1 MKKRK
6 KTPKKFYCKKCDF
19 SSNNKKDFNRHLSTT
34 KHKMETDGN
43 ILETKKTPFICLCGK
58 TYKYRSGLF
67 KHKKKCPSIVE
78 KSNVSKNPK
87 TKLIKSTNVDEQSM
101 NVDDQ
106 LKIIEEKQRLVK
118 LEIQLAEI
126 NQCKIVNQTINNTNN
141 TNNNMTI
148 NLFINEHCKNAMNL
162 TDFVENVKISLADLE
177 YTSQHGYAKGISN
190 IFIKQLED
198 MPVTERPIH
207 CSDKKRMQFYVKEE
221 DEWKKDEKQEKV
233 TDAIGEI
240 SKKQFFHIK
249 EWEKQNPDYLTND
262 KKREKWHKMVCNM
275 GKDRDDPA
283 TNKNIKKQIS
293 NSVKLNK
300 EDMENEII

>member
-6 KTPKKFYCKKCDF
+6 KTHLKYYCKKCDY
-19 SSNNKKDFNRHLSTT
+19 SSRNKTDFNRHLSTT

-43 ILETKKTPFICLCGK
+43 ILETTKTQLICLCGK
-58 TYKYRSGLF
+58 TYKTRSGLF

-87 TKLIKSTNVDEQSM
+87 TKLIKSTNIHEQFI

-106 LKIIEEKQRLVK
+106 LKILEKKTRLAELNLK
-118 LEIQLAEI
+118 IAEI
-126 NQCKIVNQTINNTNN
+126 NQGQIVNQTINNTNN

-162 TDFVENVKISLADLE
+162 TDFVDNVKISLEDLE

-207 CSDKKRMQFYVKEE
+207 CSDKKRMQFYVKDS
-221 DEWKKDEKQEKV
+221 DEWKKDEKHENMDK
-233 TDAIGEI
+233 TIDKI
-240 SKKQFFHIK
+240 SKKQFSRLK
-249 EWEKQNPDYLTND
+249 EWEKMHPDFLTN
-262 KKREKWHKMVCNM
+262 EKLTKIYLELCKMAGVEV
-275 GKDRDDPA
+275 DDPA
-283 TNKNIKKQIS
+283 VNKTIKKQIS

-300 EDMENEII
+300 EDMNEII

>member
-6 KTPKKFYCKKCDF
+6 KTHLKYYCEKCDY
-19 SSNNKKDFNRHLSTT
+19 SSRNKTDFNRHLSTT

-43 ILETKKTPFICLCGK
+43 ILETIKTQLICLCGK
-58 TYKYRSGLF
+58 TYKTRSGLF

-78 KSNVSKNPK
+78 KLDVSKNAK
-87 TKLIKSTNVDEQSM
+87 TKLIKSTNIDEQFM
-101 NVDDQ
+101 NVNDQ
-106 LKIIEEKQRLVK
+106 LKILEKKKELAELNLK
-118 LEIQLAEI
+118 IAEI
-126 NQCKIVNQTINNTNN
+126 NQRQIVNQTINNTNN

-162 TDFVENVKISLADLE
+162 TDFVDNVKISLEDLE

-207 CSDKKRMQFYVKEE
+207 CSDKKRMQFYVKDS
-221 DEWKKDEKQEKV
+221 DEWKKDEKHENMDK
-233 TDAIGEI
+233 TINKI
-240 SKKQFFHIK
+240 SKKQFSRLK
-249 EWEKQNPDYLTND
+249 EWEKMHPDFLTN
-262 KKREKWHKMVCNM
+262 EKLTKIYLELCKMAGVEV
-275 GKDRDDPA
+275 DDPA
-283 TNKNIKKQIS
+283 VNKTIKKQIS

-300 EDMENEII
+300 EDMNEII

>member
-6 KTPKKFYCKKCDF
+6 KTHLKYYCKKCDY
-19 SSNNKKDFNRHLSTT
+19 SSRNKTDFNRHLSTT

-43 ILETKKTPFICLCGK
+43 ILETTKTQLICLCGK
-58 TYKYRSGLF
+58 TYKTRSGLF

-78 KSNVSKNPK
+78 KLDVSKNAK
-87 TKLIKSTNVDEQSM
+87 TKLIKSTNIDEQFM
-101 NVDDQ
+101 NVNDQ
-106 LKIIEEKQRLVK
+106 LKILEKKKELAELNLK
-118 LEIQLAEI
+118 IAEI
-126 NQCKIVNQTINNTNN
+126 NQGQIVNQTINNTNN

-162 TDFVENVKISLADLE
+162 TDFVDNVKISLEDLE

-221 DEWKKDEKQEKV
+221 NK
-233 TDAIGEI
+233 
-240 SKKQFFHIK
+240 
-249 EWEKQNPDYLTND
+249 WEKDNEHAKFD
-262 KKREKWHKMVCNM
+262 KSIA
-275 GKDRDDPA
+275 DA
-283 TNKNIKKQIS
+283 TLKQIKKIRDWEDEHPHFMH
-293 NSVKLNK
+293 NEKLIGIWNQMMARTMGGAFA
-300 EDMENEII
+300 EE

>member
-58 TYKYRSGLF
+58 TYKTRSGLF

-87 TKLIKSTNVDEQSM
+87 TKLIKSTNVDEQFI

-106 LKIIEEKQRLVK
+106 LKILEKKTRLAELNLK
-118 LEIQLAEI
+118 IAEI
-126 NQCKIVNQTINNTNN
+126 NQGQIVNQTINNTNN

-162 TDFVENVKISLADLE
+162 TDFVDNVKISLEDLE
-177 YTSQHGYAKGISN
+177 YTTQHGYAKGISN

-198 MPVTERPIH
+198 IPVTKRPIH
-207 CSDKKRMQFYVKEE
+207 CSDKKRMQFYVKDS
-221 DEWKKDEKQEKV
+221 DEWKKDEKHENMDK
-233 TDAIGEI
+233 TINKI
-240 SKKQFFHIK
+240 SKKQFSRLK
-249 EWEKQNPDYLTND
+249 EWEKMHPDFLTN
-262 KKREKWHKMVCNM
+262 EKLTKIYLELCKMAGVEV
-275 GKDRDDPA
+275 DDPA
-283 TNKNIKKQIS
+283 ANKNIKKQIS

-300 EDMENEII
+300 EDMKNEII

>member
-43 ILETKKTPFICLCGK
+43 ILETKKTQFICLCGK
-58 TYKYRSGLF
+58 TYKTRSGIF

-78 KSNVSKNPK
+78 KPNVSKNPK
-87 TKLIKSTNVDEQSM
+87 TELIKSTNIDEQSI
-101 NVDDQ
+101 NAKDQ
-106 LKIIEEKQRLVK
+106 LKILEKKIEF
-118 LEIQLAEI
+118 AELNLKIAKI
-126 NQCKIVNQTINNTNN
+126 NQGKIVNQTINNTNN

-177 YTSQHGYAKGISN
+177 YTTQHGYAKGISN

-240 SKKQFFHIK
+240 SKKQIWHIK
-249 EWEKQNPDYLTND
+249 EWEKQNPDYLTNV
-262 KKREKWHKMVCNM
+262 EKTQIWQNMLMNM
-275 GKDRDDPA
+275 GSSVDDPA

-300 EDMENEII
+300 EDMKMK

>member
-1 MKKRK
+1 
-6 KTPKKFYCKKCDF
+6 
-19 SSNNKKDFNRHLSTT
+19 
-34 KHKMETDGN
+34 
-43 ILETKKTPFICLCGK
+43 
-58 TYKYRSGLF
+58 
-67 KHKKKCPSIVE
+67 
-78 KSNVSKNPK
+78 
-87 TKLIKSTNVDEQSM
+87 M
-101 NVDDQ
+101 NAKDQ

-118 LEIQLAEI
+118 LEIKLAEI
-126 NQCKIVNQTINNTNN
+126 NQGKIVNQTINNTNN

-190 IFIKQLED
+190 IFIKQLQD
-198 MPVTERPIH
+198 IPVTERPIH

-233 TDAIGEI
+233 TDAIGKI

-275 GKDRDDPA
+275 GKDSHDPEQ
-283 TNKNIKKQIS
+283 NKNIKKQIS

-300 EDMENEII
+300 EDMKNEII

>member
-6 KTPKKFYCKKCDF
+6 KTHLKYYCKKCDY
-19 SSNNKKDFNRHLSTT
+19 SSRNKTDFNRHLSTT

-43 ILETKKTPFICLCGK
+43 ILETTKTQLICLCGK
-58 TYKYRSGLF
+58 TYKTRSGLF

-78 KSNVSKNPK
+78 KLDVSKNAK
-87 TKLIKSTNVDEQSM
+87 TKLIKSTNIDEQFM
-101 NVDDQ
+101 NVNDQ
-106 LKIIEEKQRLVK
+106 LKILEKKKELAELNLK
-118 LEIQLAEI
+118 IAEI
-126 NQCKIVNQTINNTNN
+126 NQRQIVNQTINNTNN

-162 TDFVENVKISLADLE
+162 TDFVDNVKISLEDLE

-207 CSDKKRMQFYVKEE
+207 CSDKKRMQFYVKDS
-221 DEWKKDEKQEKV
+221 DEWKKDEKHENMDK
-233 TDAIGEI
+233 TIDKI
-240 SKKQFFHIK
+240 SKKQFSRLK
-249 EWEKQNPDYLTND
+249 EWEKMHPDFLTN
-262 KKREKWHKMVCNM
+262 EKLTKIYLELCKMAGVEV
-275 GKDRDDPA
+275 DDPA
-283 TNKNIKKQIS
+283 VNKTIKKQIS

-300 EDMENEII
+300 EDMNEII

>member
-1 MKKRK
+1 MKKPK
-6 KTPKKFYCKKCDF
+6 KTLKKFYCKKCDF

-78 KSNVSKNPK
+78 KTNVSKNPK
-87 TKLIKSTNVDEQSM
+87 TKLIKSTNVDEQFI

-106 LKIIEEKQRLVK
+106 LKILEKKTRLAELNLK
-118 LEIQLAEI
+118 IAEI
-126 NQCKIVNQTINNTNN
+126 NQGQIVNQTINNTNN

-148 NLFINEHCKNAMNL
+148 NVFINEHCKNAMNL
-162 TDFVENVKISLADLE
+162 TDFVDNVKISLADLE
-177 YTSQHGYAKGISN
+177 YTNQHGYAKGISN

-198 MPVTERPIH
+198 IPVTKRPIH

-221 DEWKKDEKQEKV
+221 DGWKKDEKHENMDK
-233 TDAIGEI
+233 TIHEI
-240 SKKQFFHIK
+240 NKKQIGHIK
-249 EWEKQNPDYLTND
+249 EWQKQNPDYLTNV
-262 KKREKWHKMVCNM
+262 EKTQIWQNMLCNM
-275 GKDRDDPA
+275 GSSVDDPA
-283 TNKNIKKQIS
+283 ANKNIKKQIS

-300 EDMENEII
+300 EDMKNEII

>member
-6 KTPKKFYCKKCDF
+6 KTHLKYYCEKCDY
-19 SSNNKKDFNRHLSTT
+19 SSRNKTDFNRHLSTT

-43 ILETKKTPFICLCGK
+43 ILETIKTQLICLCGK
-58 TYKYRSGLF
+58 TYKTRSGLF

-78 KSNVSKNPK
+78 KLDVSKNAK
-87 TKLIKSTNVDEQSM
+87 TKLIKSTNIHEQFM

-106 LKIIEEKQRLVK
+106 LKILEKKTRLAELNLK
-118 LEIQLAEI
+118 IAEI
-126 NQCKIVNQTINNTNN
+126 NQGQIVNQTINNTNN

-162 TDFVENVKISLADLE
+162 TDFVDNVKISLADLE
-177 YTSQHGYAKGISN
+177 YTNQHGYAKGISN

-198 MPVTERPIH
+198 IPVTKRPIH

-221 DEWKKDEKQEKV
+221 DGWKKDEKHENMDK
-233 TDAIGEI
+233 TIHEI
-240 SKKQFFHIK
+240 NKKQIGHIK
-249 EWEKQNPDYLTND
+249 EWQKQNPDYLTNV
-262 KKREKWHKMVCNM
+262 EKTQIWQSMLMNM
-275 GKDRDDPA
+275 GSSVDDPA
-283 TNKNIKKQIS
+283 ANKNIKKQIS

-300 EDMENEII
+300 EDMKNEII

>member
-6 KTPKKFYCKKCDF
+6 KTHLKYYCKKCDYA
-19 SSNNKKDFNRHLSTT
+19 SRNKTDFNRHLSTT

-43 ILETKKTPFICLCGK
+43 VLETIKTQFICLCGK
-58 TYKYRSGLF
+58 TYKTRSGLF

-78 KSNVSKNPK
+78 KSNVSKNAK
-87 TKLIKSTNVDEQSM
+87 TELIKSTNIDEQSI
-101 NVDDQ
+101 NAKDQ
-106 LKIIEEKQRLVK
+106 LKILEKKIEF
-118 LEIQLAEI
+118 AELNLKIAKI
-126 NQCKIVNQTINNTNN
+126 NQGKIVNQTINNTNN

-177 YTSQHGYAKGISN
+177 YTTQHGYAKGISN

-198 MPVTERPIH
+198 IPVTERPIH
-207 CSDKKRMQFYVKEE
+207 CSDKKRMQFYVKDS

-233 TDAIGEI
+233 TDAIGKI
-240 SKKQFFHIK
+240 SEKQFFHIK

-262 KKREKWHKMVCNM
+262 KKRKIWHTMVCNM

-300 EDMENEII
+300 EDMEMK